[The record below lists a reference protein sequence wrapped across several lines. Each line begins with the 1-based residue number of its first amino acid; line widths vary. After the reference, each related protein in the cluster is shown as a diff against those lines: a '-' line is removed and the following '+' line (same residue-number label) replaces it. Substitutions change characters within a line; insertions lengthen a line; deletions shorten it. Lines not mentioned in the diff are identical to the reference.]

1 MYLPAFAG
9 NVKSTCFF
17 TFNFTPVTLSVII
30 VSYNVRK
37 LLEQCLHALG
47 TALRDIHSEVIIID
61 NNSQDNS
68 IGYLQPIFPD
78 YIFISNAVNE
88 GFSKAN
94 NRGIALA
101 KGKYV
106 LFLNPDT
113 VVRPDTLS
121 RCIPFMESHPSAGA
135 LGVKMFDGTGTF
147 LKESKRGFPSP
158 MVSFFKLVGL
168 TGMFPRS
175 PFFARYYL
183 GHLSENDTHE
193 VDVLSGAFMLVKR
206 AALERTGGFDERFFM
221 YAEDIDLSYRIQ
233 KAGYKNFY
241 FADTSIIH
249 YKGASTKKDFRYV
262 KMFYKAMSQFAKKYY
277 GRGFY
282 SFLLDTGIA
291 VFTVFSSLRVVFS
304 AKTSR
309 REDAQLP

>member
-1 MYLPAFAG
+1 M
-9 NVKSTCFF
+9 
-17 TFNFTPVTLSVII
+17 PVTLSVII

-37 LLEQCLHALG
+37 LLEQCLHSLT
-47 TALRDIHSEVIIID
+47 TALRDIQSEVFIID
-61 NNSQDNS
+61 NHSGDNS
-68 IGYLQPIFPD
+68 IGYLQPIFPS
-78 YIFISNAVNE
+78 FTFLSNPTNE
-88 GFSKAN
+88 GFSRAN
-94 NRGIALA
+94 NKGLTLT

-113 VVRPDTLS
+113 VVQPNTIAK
-121 RCIPFMESHPSAGA
+121 CISFMESHPSAGA
-135 LGVKMFDGTGTF
+135 LGVKMFDGTGAF

-158 MVSFFKLVGL
+158 MVSFFKLTGL

-183 GHLSENDTHE
+183 GHLNENETHE
-193 VDVLSGAFMLVKR
+193 VDVLSGAFMLVKK
-206 AALERTGGFDERFFM
+206 ATLERTGGFDEQFFM

-233 KAGYKNFY
+233 QAGYKNYY

-249 YKGASTKKDFRYV
+249 YKGASTTKDLKYV
-262 KMFYKAMSQFAKKYY
+262 KLFYKAMSQFAKKYY
-277 GRGFY
+277 GRGLY

-291 VFTVFSSLRVVFS
+291 VFNLFSSLRVAFS